1 MGGIAEVFS
10 DYHFNDQHLTLL
22 AGPCAIESYEVCA
35 QVAEQLKNLTDELK
49 INFIFKSSFD
59 KANRSSGSSDR
70 GAGLE
75 KGLAILDRIKKEYQ
89 VPIVTDVHESY
100 QCQPVAEVADVL
112 QIPAYLSQQT
122 DLLVAAAKT
131 GRVVNIK
138 KAQFMAAGDLQGAI
152 DKVIPYSNKILLTE
166 RGTMFGYHQ
175 QIVDM
180 TNLLQLRQLG
190 YPVIYDAT
198 HSVQVPGGHGNH
210 SGGNRDFAFPL
221 MRAALT
227 IGVAGIFAEVHPN
240 PPTAISDADNQLY
253 LNKMR
258 PILTTAA
265 ALFSQ
270 YQDQK
275 ESWDQDGL
283 L

>member
-112 QIPAYLSQQT
+112 QIPAYLSRQT

-275 ESWDQDGL
+275 ESWYQDGL

>member
-1 MGGIAEVFS
+1 MGGITEVFS

-112 QIPAYLSQQT
+112 QIPAYLSRQT

>member
-10 DYHFNDQHLTLL
+10 DYHFNDQRLTLL

-112 QIPAYLSQQT
+112 QIPAYLSRQT

>member
-112 QIPAYLSQQT
+112 QIPAYLSRQT

-152 DKVIPYSNKILLTE
+152 DKVIPYSDKILLTE

>member
-1 MGGIAEVFS
+1 MSGIAEVFS

-75 KGLAILDRIKKEYQ
+75 KGLAILDRIKNEYQ

-112 QIPAYLSQQT
+112 QIPAYLSRQT

>member
-112 QIPAYLSQQT
+112 QIPAYLSRQT

-258 PILTTAA
+258 PILMTAA

>member
-35 QVAEQLKNLTDELK
+35 QVAEQLKNLTNELK

-112 QIPAYLSQQT
+112 QIPAYLSRQT

>member
-112 QIPAYLSQQT
+112 QIPAYLSRQT

>member
-1 MGGIAEVFS
+1 MSSIAAVFS
-10 DYHFNDQHLTLL
+10 GYHFNDQHLTLL

-75 KGLAILDRIKKEYQ
+75 KGLAILDQIKKEYK

-112 QIPAYLSQQT
+112 QIPAYLSRQT

-227 IGVAGIFAEVHPN
+227 IGVAGIFAEVHPD

-270 YQDQK
+270 YQGQK

>member
-35 QVAEQLKNLTDELK
+35 QVAEQPKNLTDELK

-112 QIPAYLSQQT
+112 QIPAYLSRQT

>member
-75 KGLAILDRIKKEYQ
+75 KGLAILDRIKKKYQ

-112 QIPAYLSQQT
+112 QIPAYLSRQT

>member
-1 MGGIAEVFS
+1 M
-10 DYHFNDQHLTLL
+10 
-22 AGPCAIESYEVCA
+22 
-35 QVAEQLKNLTDELK
+35 
-49 INFIFKSSFD
+49 
-59 KANRSSGSSDR
+59 
-70 GAGLE
+70 
-75 KGLAILDRIKKEYQ
+75 
-89 VPIVTDVHESY
+89 TDVHESY

-112 QIPAYLSQQT
+112 QIPAYLSRQT

>member
-112 QIPAYLSQQT
+112 QIPAYLSRQT

-258 PILTTAA
+258 PILTTAT

>member
-1 MGGIAEVFS
+1 MSGIAEVFS

-112 QIPAYLSQQT
+112 QIPAYLSRQT

-210 SGGNRDFAFPL
+210 SGGNRDFVFPL

>member
-1 MGGIAEVFS
+1 MSGIAEVF
-10 DYHFNDQHLTLL
+10 FNDQHLTLL

-112 QIPAYLSQQT
+112 QIPAYLSRQT

>member
-89 VPIVTDVHESY
+89 VPIVTDVHETY

-112 QIPAYLSQQT
+112 QIPAYLSRQT

>member
-1 MGGIAEVFS
+1 MSGIAEVFS

-112 QIPAYLSQQT
+112 QIPAYLSRQT

>member
-112 QIPAYLSQQT
+112 QIPAYLSRQT

-258 PILTTAA
+258 PILTTAV